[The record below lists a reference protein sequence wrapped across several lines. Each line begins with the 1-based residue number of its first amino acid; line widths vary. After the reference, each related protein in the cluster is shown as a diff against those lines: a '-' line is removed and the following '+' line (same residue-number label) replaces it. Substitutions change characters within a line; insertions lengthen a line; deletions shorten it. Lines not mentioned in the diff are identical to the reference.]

1 MMFLEALAKYITTR
15 AEGDPAGRC
24 FVFPNRR
31 SGLFF
36 KRFLVKHT
44 KGTGWSPRILTIN
57 ELMTELSGYQQ
68 ADPLD
73 MLFTLHD
80 IYTAKAAFPEPFDT
94 FYAWGEMMISDF
106 DTLDKYMVD
115 PDAIFRNIRELKEID
130 ENFGGLEEEQVAFI
144 RKFWKSFHQGDVTKE
159 KELFLATW
167 KLLPEL
173 YHALKELLAE
183 KGEGYEGMMYRAVA
197 ETDMATLFE
206 RLVDTH
212 YYFVGFN
219 ALSKSEKMLFGKLQ
233 KRGLASFFWDYDQE
247 YISDASMEAGR
258 FLRENIVQFPPPAD
272 LGVFSNLKTDRDI
285 RIFDLPS
292 DILQSKTIH
301 KLLSERK
308 STITEAN
315 DTAIIAC
322 DENLLMPVLVSLPEQ
337 IDLVNITM
345 GYPFSNTPLFSF
357 VESIL
362 RLYRNKRVSKS
373 GTFSFYNK
381 DVLSVL
387 NHQYFKLISDEDP
400 TALAHKIVY
409 ENRVYVEP
417 SFFNGGFAA
426 VIFREVTTVDQLC
439 RYLDD
444 LLQHIL
450 GRLLNEEGH
459 QYRELEKEYILVVQG
474 RLNKLSQI
482 IQERRELEP
491 ETFMRLFRKI
501 MWNQRIPFTG
511 EPLAGLQVMGIL
523 ETRLLDFENVIML
536 SVNEDVMPKSSAG
549 STFIPYSMRYAYGL
563 PVRED
568 MDAIYAYYFYR
579 IIQRAGKVDLLFKSA
594 SEGVRSGE
602 MSRYLYQMQYD
613 YDAKVIRPV
622 MPVSAS
628 ETQPV
633 IIKKTPEILAKLERF
648 IAGAEGDKYLS
659 PSALNTYIEC
669 SLKFYFRKIAQI
681 QEQEE
686 LLEELDAIGFGNIL
700 HTTIHRLYEQLSAGQ
715 PQITREE
722 LLALS
727 SGDLLD
733 KKLEEV
739 FVNEYFRSGKRRT
752 IEGRNLIILAILKK
766 YLLKIIET
774 DAAIAPL
781 ELVSM
786 EEDYKMERG
795 IATPAGRIVV
805 RLGGKIDRVDRPEG
819 DITRI
824 IDYKTGGSE
833 LKFES
838 IASLFDREQK
848 GRNKEAFQAFL
859 YALLYLERHP
869 EEPVQPGLYVVRKMF
884 GEDYSSRFMMG
895 GSGKKQPVLS
905 FNEYVEEF
913 SEHLAVILTEL
924 YDPTVPFVQTEVL
937 DHCKYCDFKEICDRH

>member
-1 MMFLEALAKYITTR
+1 MMFLEALAKYITTQV
-15 AEGDPAGRC
+15 EGDPAGRC

-73 MLFTLHD
+73 MLFALHD
-80 IYTAKAAFPEPFDT
+80 IYSAKAAFPEPFDT

-106 DTLDKYMVD
+106 DTLDKYLVD

-130 ENFGGLEEEQVAFI
+130 EEFGGLEEEQVEFI

-173 YHALKELLAE
+173 YHALKEHLAE

-197 ETDMATLFE
+197 ETDMAALFE
-206 RLVDTH
+206 KLVDKH

-233 KRGLASFFWDYDQE
+233 KRGIASFFWDYDEE
-247 YISDASMEAGR
+247 YITDSSMEAGR
-258 FLRENIVQFPPPAD
+258 FLRENIVQFPPPID
-272 LGVFSNLKTDRDI
+272 LEVFNNLKSDREI

-301 KLLSERK
+301 TLLSERK
-308 STITEAN
+308 STISEAN

-337 IDLVNITM
+337 VDLVNITM

-362 RLYRNKRVSKS
+362 RLYRNKRISKS
-373 GTFSFYNK
+373 GTFAFYNK

-400 TALAHKIVY
+400 AAVADKIIY

-417 SFFNGGFAA
+417 SFFNGGFAS
-426 VIFREVTTVDQLC
+426 VVFREVTTVDQLC
-439 RYLDD
+439 SYLDE
-444 LLQHIL
+444 LMRHIL
-450 GRLLNEEGH
+450 GRLLNEQEH

-482 IQERRELEP
+482 IAKRQELEP

-613 YDAKVIRPV
+613 YNAKVISPV

-628 ETQPV
+628 ETKA
-633 IIKKTPEILAKLERF
+633 IIIEKTPEILAKLERF

-700 HTTIHRLYEQLSAGQ
+700 HTTIHQLYQQLSASR

-722 LLALS
+722 LLDLS

-733 KKLEEV
+733 KRLEEV
-739 FVNEYFRSGKRRT
+739 FVSEYFRYGKRRT

-786 EEDYKMERG
+786 EEDYIMERE
-795 IATPAGRIVV
+795 IATSAGSLSV
-805 RLGGKIDRVDRPEG
+805 RLGGKIDRVDRPAGE
-819 DITRI
+819 ITRI

-833 LKFES
+833 VKFES

-848 GRNKEAFQAFL
+848 KRNKEAFQAFV
-859 YALLYLERHP
+859 YASLYLDQYP
-869 EEPVQPGLYVVRKMF
+869 NEPVQPGLYVVRKMF
-884 GEDYSSRFMMG
+884 GEDYSTRFMMG
-895 GSGKKQPVLS
+895 GAGKKQPLLS
-905 FNEYVEEF
+905 FNDYAEEF
-913 SEHLAVILTEL
+913 NEHLGAILSEI
-924 YDPTVPFVQTEVL
+924 YDTGVPFVQTEVV